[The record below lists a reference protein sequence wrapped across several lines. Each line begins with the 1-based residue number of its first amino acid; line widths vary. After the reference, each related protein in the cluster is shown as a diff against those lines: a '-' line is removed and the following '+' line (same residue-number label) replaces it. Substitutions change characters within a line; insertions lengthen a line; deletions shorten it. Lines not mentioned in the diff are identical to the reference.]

1 MQHTSRI
8 GRKSILLIVTLLV
21 VLGAAGAG
29 LKWLMPASSPASS
42 GGPGPAVAAVAFT
55 RAFYAID
62 YRDQQAWLKTL
73 QPLATSDGYALLRSN
88 VAGLIW
94 PSLAQAQLVTTP
106 DQVHVV
112 DQGLVLEHKPVA
124 GTSQWQIRAVSI
136 TLDGRLWP
144 VMKSGYFST
153 DIMLAIDQN
162 QWKFAT
168 FVTEE
173 QAHAYQ
179 LAATPAP

>member
-1 MQHTSRI
+1 MQRTIRI
-8 GRKSILLIVTLLV
+8 SRKSILLIITVLALLS
-21 VLGAAGAG
+21 AAGVT
-29 LKWLMPASSPASS
+29 LKWLAPASSPAVPA
-42 GGPGPAVAAVAFT
+42 GPGPAETAIAFT

-94 PSLAQAQLVTTP
+94 PSLAQAQIVTTP
-106 DQVHVV
+106 DQVHVT
-112 DQGLVLEHKPVA
+112 DQGLVLEHRPT
-124 GTSQWQIRAVSI
+124 GGSNQWQIRALAV

-144 VMKSGYFST
+144 VMKSANFST
-153 DIMLAIDQN
+153 DIMLAIDQGH
-162 QWKFAT
+162 WRFAT

-179 LAATPAP
+179 LTATPVP

>member
-1 MQHTSRI
+1 MQRTVRI
-8 GRKSILLIVTLLV
+8 SPKSTLVILTALV
-21 VLGAAGAG
+21 LLGAAGIAIK
-29 LKWLMPASSPASS
+29 LLAPASSPVAPI
-42 GGPGPAVAAVAFT
+42 GPGPAETAVAFT

-94 PSLAQAQLVTTP
+94 PSLAQAQIVTTP

-112 DQGLVLEHKPVA
+112 DQGLVLEHKPA
-124 GTSQWQIRAVSI
+124 SGIGQWQIRALSV

-144 VMKSGYFST
+144 AMKSANFST
-153 DIMLAIDQN
+153 HIMLAIDQGK
-162 QWKFAT
+162 WKFAT
-168 FVTEE
+168 FVTDE
-173 QAHAYQ
+173 QAHAFQ
-179 LAATPAP
+179 LTATPAP